1 MEREAKQTGD
11 RGAGPVSVLQLIGNT
26 PLMSFRHLGAEIAPV
41 EIYAKAEW
49 YNPGGSVKDRA
60 AMAMIL
66 DGERRGL
73 LTRDK
78 ILVDATSGN
87 TGIAYAM
94 ICAERGYRVKLALPK
109 NASPERKQNLIAY
122 GAELALTDPT
132 EGTDGA
138 QRYVK
143 ELVESEPDKY
153 FYPDQYNNDANWREH
168 YQTTAMEIW
177 RQTQGRVTH
186 FVTGLGTSG
195 TFMGVTRRLK
205 ELNPAIRCLSMQPDG
220 PLHGLEGLKHM
231 QTALVPGIYDSKIA
245 DDEVHV
251 STEHA
256 HGMALRLAREEG
268 VLVGV
273 SSGANMVAAMKVAA
287 ELKQG
292 VVVTMFCDSAAK
304 YLSESFW
311 QAKSAA
317 AYAAQAE
324 ADNWP

>member
-1 MEREAKQTGD
+1 VKDLIRD
-11 RGAGPVSVLQLIGNT
+11 RVSAASTVLQLIGNT
-26 PLMSFRHLGAEIAPV
+26 PLLAFRHVGQEVAPV
-41 EIYAKAEW
+41 ELYAKAEW

-60 AMAMIL
+60 ALGMVL
-66 DGERRGL
+66 DGERRGV
-73 LTRDK
+73 LTRDRT
-78 ILVDATSGN
+78 LVDATSGN

-109 NASPERKQNLIAY
+109 NASHERKQNLIAF
-122 GAELALTDPT
+122 GAELVLTDPT

-143 ELVESEPDKY
+143 ELVAREPDKY
-153 FYPDQYNNDANWREH
+153 FYPDQYNNDANWRAH
-168 YQTTAMEIW
+168 YETTAMEIW

-195 TFMGVTRRLK
+195 TFVGVTRRLK
-205 ELNPAIRCLSMQPDG
+205 ELNPAIRCISMQPDG

-231 QTALVPGIYDSKIA
+231 PTALVPGIYDAGLA

-251 STEHA
+251 DTEDA

-273 SSGANMVAAMKVAA
+273 SSGANMVAAARVAG
-287 ELKQG
+287 ELKSG
-292 VVVTMFCDSAAK
+292 VVVTIFCDSAAK

-311 QAKSAA
+311 QASSAA